1 MSMPGLTLHAAVLL
15 PVSHMYTKC
24 ENDCVS
30 EKIRMPKI
38 IEYKD
43 GSRQMLVANIIFV
56 ANMPMT
62 CRFLLFFFFM

>member
-1 MSMPGLTLHAAVLL
+1 
-15 PVSHMYTKC
+15 MYTKC

-43 GSRQMLVANIIFV
+43 GSRQMLVANIILV

-62 CRFLLFFFFM
+62 CRFLLFFSFSCNNFCYKEVCLCDTE

>member
-1 MSMPGLTLHAAVLL
+1 
-15 PVSHMYTKC
+15 MYTKC

-43 GSRQMLVANIIFV
+43 GSRQMLVANIILV

-62 CRFLLFFFFM
+62 CRFLLFFLFHVITFVTKKYAYVTLNER

>member
-1 MSMPGLTLHAAVLL
+1 
-15 PVSHMYTKC
+15 MYTKC

-43 GSRQMLVANIIFV
+43 GSRQMLVANIILV